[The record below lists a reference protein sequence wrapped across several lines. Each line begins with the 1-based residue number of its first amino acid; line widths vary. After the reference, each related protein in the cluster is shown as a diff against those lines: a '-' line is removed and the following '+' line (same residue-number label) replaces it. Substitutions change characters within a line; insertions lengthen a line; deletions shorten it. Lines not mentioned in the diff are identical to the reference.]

1 MKRKIILYLMLAC
14 VAGAAAYFWLHYAIV
29 AFYDKDTYN
38 ISHVYVVTK
47 PERGVDFFYMHS
59 DRKIVEKEIANLRE
73 KNQPIP
79 WHMDYNEVLGRSI
92 YDLVLDSRVGSQRP
106 EAQ

>member
-14 VAGAAAYFWLHYAIV
+14 VVGAAAYFWLYYAII

-38 ISHVYVVTK
+38 ISHVYVVSK

-59 DRKIVEKEIANLRE
+59 DRKVVEKQIANLRE

-79 WHMDYNEVLGRSI
+79 WHMNYNEVLGRSI
-92 YDLVLDSRVGSQRP
+92 YDLVLDSRVGSQRQG
-106 EAQ
+106 EQ